1 MVLSIPRF
9 VKVLKLNDNKYYTDF
24 INKKQCIYSFSN
36 LDSAQEC
43 ALYAA
48 NHKHLYSRYPII
60 SENKHFIELKK
71 TIPGKRKP
79 VKKIL
84 EDELCVYEENLEGLI
99 IACSIINLGLIIV
112 DRFDFQINN
121 DNINNNLKYSYVEL
135 DKTKEYN
142 HIDFLNSIL
151 KYK

>member
-1 MVLSIPRF
+1 MVLSIPKV
-9 VKVLKLNDNKYYTDF
+9 VKVLKLNDKYYTDF

-48 NHKHLYSRYPII
+48 NHKHLYNRYPIL
-60 SENKHFIELKK
+60 SENKDLIELKK
-71 TIPGKRKP
+71 TIPGRRKP

-84 EDELCVYEENLEGLI
+84 EDELCIYEEDLEGLI
-99 IACSIINLGLIIV
+99 IACNIINLGLIIV

-121 DNINNNLKYSYVEL
+121 DNINNNLKYSYVGL
-135 DKTKEYN
+135 GSKIEYN
-142 HIDFLNSIL
+142 HTDFLNSIL